1 MRNANEKEV
10 RSLDRHDLIEL
21 EMTTEVRTMI
31 DLADIDGIEI
41 ECQECTAKIAYPIE
55 KTHEKFSP
63 KCPNCNADL
72 FMIRGS
78 GIDADS
84 EVRNHLLS
92 LVRTVKYFA
101 KPTSDLHANVRLHIS
116 GKGVR

>member
-1 MRNANEKEV
+1 
-10 RSLDRHDLIEL
+10 
-21 EMTTEVRTMI
+21 MTTETRTLI

-41 ECQECTAKIAYPIE
+41 ECKECTAKIAYPVA
-55 KTHEKFSP
+55 KTYEKFSP

-72 FMIRGS
+72 FVIRGS

-84 EVRNHLLS
+84 EVRNHLLA

-101 KPTSDLHANVRLHIS
+101 KPSSDLHADVRLHIS
-116 GKGVR
+116 ARKVMGA